1 MTFWNRKPEEDLSKK
16 KPLNP
21 RDLGMITH
29 HEANNA
35 KNLEGEE
42 SD

>member
-21 RDLGMITH
+21 RDLGIITH
-29 HEANNA
+29 HE
-35 KNLEGEE
+35 KDRDRRKDG
-42 SD
+42 S